1 MEKWRK
7 KKMENEKTKKIM
19 LIGLGPHSKR
29 IYYPLIEKYAS
40 KMNFELTIVVD
51 LENKKE
57 DILKYLQDKKLKPE
71 LIFIKPKQQTY
82 DKLNPDLEKQLNEV
96 IKKKQIEGVI
106 IATEPLVHVMYAK
119 WALKNNLFI
128 LMDKPVSTYK
138 NISTDMRLAKQLI
151 TDFDDL
157 ADLYKKARI
166 KNPNLTFSLMAQ
178 RRFHPAFQKIRGLIK
193 DCFDKTKCPITSIQT
208 FHCDGQ
214 WRMPTEI
221 VQQLY
226 HPYMQG
232 YGKCS
237 HSGYH
242 FFDIIPFLL
251 EAGLDENKYY
261 DNIDVF
267 TNFVRPL
274 DFMEQF
280 TLEDYERM
288 FGKKIF
294 QENNCYN
301 QEQLNC
307 LMKGF
312 GEVDAFSNIAFKK
325 GNKVMTVC
333 SLNLAH
339 NGFARRHWV
348 TAKGKDLYKGNGRVR
363 HESHILE
370 QGPFQSIHY
379 HSYQS
384 KEVNPKL
391 KTDLYEVGGEY
402 HLDIYVFRNTKMI
415 GGKAV
420 EKFTI
425 KDLNINIMEGKSRG
439 HQEDARAKG
448 FLEFIESLQGLR
460 PQYQM
465 TSDFMSHR
473 AAATITSGIYQS
485 AVAQLNN
492 SNPKINLPF
501 WLGEIEEIEQK
512 LSSTEELNSCNNLVE
527 V

>member
-1 MEKWRK
+1 MEVMKMKNKEMK
-7 KKMENEKTKKIM
+7 KRIM
-19 LIGLGPHSKR
+19 LIGFGPHSKR
-29 IYYPLIEKYAS
+29 IYYPLIEKFS
-40 KMNFELTIVVD
+40 NMMNIELTTAVD
-51 LENKKE
+51 LESKKG
-57 DILKYLQDKKLKPE
+57 DILKYLKNKKFQPE
-71 LIFIKPKQQTY
+71 LIFIKPQQQTY
-82 DKLNPDLEKQLNEV
+82 DKLNPDLEKQLNEIV
-96 IKKKQIEGVI
+96 KNKKIEGVI
-106 IATEPLVHVMYAK
+106 IAAEPLVHVMYAK
-119 WALKNNLFI
+119 WALKNNLFV

-138 NISTDMRLAKQLI
+138 NISTDMKLAKQLI
-151 TDFDDL
+151 KDFKDL
-157 ADLYKKARI
+157 ADLYKKARE

-178 RRFHPAFQKIRGLIK
+178 RRFHPAFQKMKELIR
-193 DCFDKTKCPITSIQT
+193 DCFDKTKCPITSVQT

-242 FFDIIPFLL
+242 FFDIVPFLL
-251 EAGLDENKYY
+251 EAGLGENKYY

-280 TLEDYERM
+280 TLNDYERM
-288 FGKKIF
+288 FGKKNF
-294 QENNCYN
+294 QNNNSYS
-301 QEQLNC
+301 QEQLNY

-312 GEVDAFSNIAFKK
+312 GEVDAFSNICFKK

-363 HESHILE
+363 HEFHILE
-370 QGPFQSIHY
+370 QGPFQAIHY

-384 KEVNPKL
+384 KEVDPKL
-391 KTDLYEVGGEY
+391 KTNLYEVGGEY
-402 HLDIYVFRNTKMI
+402 HLEIYVFRNTKMI

-420 EKFTI
+420 ERFTI

-439 HQEDARAKG
+439 HQEDARGKG
-448 FLEFIESLQGLR
+448 FIEFIESLHGQR
-460 PQYQM
+460 NSENM
-465 TSDFMSHR
+465 ISDFLTHK
-473 AAATITSGIYQS
+473 AAVLITSGIYQS
-485 AVAQLNN
+485 ATAQIAGK
-492 SNPKINLPF
+492 NPKINLKF
-501 WLGEIEEIEQK
+501 NMKGKSKKGE
-512 LSSTEELNSCNNLVE
+512 LTND
-527 V
+527 